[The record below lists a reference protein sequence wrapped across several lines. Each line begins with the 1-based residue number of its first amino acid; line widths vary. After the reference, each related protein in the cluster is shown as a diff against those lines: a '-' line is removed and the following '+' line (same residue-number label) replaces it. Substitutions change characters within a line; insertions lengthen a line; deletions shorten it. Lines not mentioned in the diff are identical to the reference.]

1 MTEAE
6 RVQAIV
12 SEFSSDYLIVL
23 TTRGESVVIMSD
35 PDYANDAYKLLPEA
49 IQRGKED
56 ARRDD
61 RGNHETKQDAP
72 GGPQASGK
80 EPEADAE

>member
-49 IQRGKED
+49 IQRCKED

-61 RGNHETKQDAP
+61 RGNHETKQDTP
-72 GGPQASGK
+72 GGSQASGK

>member
-1 MTEAE
+1 LE
-6 RVQAIV
+6 RTHAII
-12 SEFSSDYLIVL
+12 SEISSDYLIVMSIE
-23 TTRGESVVIMSD
+23 GESVVIMSD

-56 ARRDD
+56 ARREE

>member
-1 MTEAE
+1 MTETE

-35 PDYANDAYKLLPEA
+35 PDYANDAYNLLPEA

-56 ARRDD
+56 AKRND
-61 RGNHETKQDAP
+61 RGNHEAKQDAP
-72 GGPQASGK
+72 GGPQTGGK
-80 EPEADAE
+80 EPEANAE